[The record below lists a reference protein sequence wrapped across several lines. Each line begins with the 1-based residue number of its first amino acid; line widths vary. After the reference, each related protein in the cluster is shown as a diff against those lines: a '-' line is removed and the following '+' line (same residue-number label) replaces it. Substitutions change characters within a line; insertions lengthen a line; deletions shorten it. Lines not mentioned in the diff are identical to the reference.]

1 MTNSGSR
8 EVCRIAMQPLNGLF
22 VLDFTTLLP
31 GPLATLMLAEAG
43 AEVLKIEQPG
53 GENARRFPPFVGN
66 ESAAFAMLN
75 RGKASMTLDLKIDA
89 DRDKLMPLIKR
100 ADIVVEQF
108 RPGVMDRLGL
118 GYDELTKINSKL
130 IYCSISGY
138 GQSGSRVQEA
148 GHDINYIG
156 NTGLLD
162 LQPGPVDRPV
172 VPPMLAADIAG
183 GSFPA
188 VINILLALQA
198 RDKSGQ
204 GCHIDIAMT
213 DAMFT
218 FTWAA
223 MAIGAATGRF
233 PKQGDLW
240 LVGGSPRYQIYPTKD
255 GKLIACGALEPKF
268 WAAFTQAI
276 GLSQEF
282 GDDARNPMATRDAIA
297 KLILAKTSDEWKP
310 IFAAADCC
318 ATVIVPLEEAMRDPH
333 FIERGLFAHQ
343 VGTES
348 GKTLPALPLPI
359 APEFRAAPGTK
370 KAPKLC

>member
-333 FIERGLFAHQ
+333 FIERGLFAHE